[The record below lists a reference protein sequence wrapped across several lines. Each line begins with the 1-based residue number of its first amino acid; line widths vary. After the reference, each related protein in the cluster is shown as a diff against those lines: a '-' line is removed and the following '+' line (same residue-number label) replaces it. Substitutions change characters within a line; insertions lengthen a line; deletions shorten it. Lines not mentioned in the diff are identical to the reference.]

1 MPSDIIKINAK
12 KQLLS
17 LYRQVAVLVD
27 PREEEQGDENG
38 DDVDLYLTLAPPKVD
53 MTGREES
60 RDLFRCWLGSRVTE

>member
-60 RDLFRCWLGSRVTE
+60 RDLFRC